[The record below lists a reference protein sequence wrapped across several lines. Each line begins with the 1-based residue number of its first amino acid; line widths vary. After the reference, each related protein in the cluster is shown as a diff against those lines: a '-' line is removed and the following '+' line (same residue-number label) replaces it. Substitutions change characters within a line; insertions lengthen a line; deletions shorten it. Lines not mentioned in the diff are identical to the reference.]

1 VLVLDGNQAKLR
13 RLHWLIALFREPY
26 SKVYAAERTADWL
39 GEAGLEG
46 VERRSASP
54 SFGESLGWIQQLN
67 WGKKPEIKFASE
79 GSPESI
85 LYEKLC
91 HN

>member
-13 RLHWLIALFREPY
+13 RRHWLIALFREPY
-26 SKVYAAERTADWL
+26 SKVYATERTADWQRKT
-39 GEAGLEG
+39 GFEG
-46 VERRSASP
+46 VEGRSAPP
-54 SFGESLGWIQQLN
+54 SFGESQCWIQQLN